1 MPGPAQNPPP
11 RTRPPAEAPSHS
23 PQPSTSFTPLSS
35 QSRPQRS
42 TRLPARY
49 RDETNTNSGLSQDQ
63 PPTQGTIP
71 HPPIQAASPQVP
83 LPLPQAPLQLQP
95 QAAAPPPL
103 SLYRLQHLL
112 LLIQMMELLVK
123 GPSLLPSQT
132 SPFLIFS
139 PRWKRLTKLTYRP
152 TSGPQKQ

>member
-11 RTRPPAEAPSHS
+11 PTRPPAEAPSHS

-49 RDETNTNSGLSQDQ
+49 RDETNTNSGPSQVQ
-63 PPTQGTIP
+63 PPSQGTTP
-71 HPPIQAASPQVP
+71 HPPVQPAFPLVP
-83 LPLPQAPLQLQP
+83 LPLPHTPLQLQP

-103 SLYRLQHLL
+103 AIPAATPAVADPDDGAASQGT
-112 LLIQMMELLVK
+112 Q
-123 GPSLLPSQT
+123 PNLPIPDFLPTLEEAHQT
-132 SPFLIFS
+132 HI
-139 PRWKRLTKLTYRP
+139 P
-152 TSGPQKQ
+152 THKWPPKQ